1 MTGTLAIIQA
11 RMSSSRLPGKVL
23 MDIGGQPMLMRVIER
38 VNQAKLINRILVA
51 TSTDPTDDTLNQW
64 CENNKVDCF
73 RGSMQDVLDRFYQA
87 ARTMNA
93 DRVVRITADCPV
105 IDPYLIDSTILA
117 CIEQNV
123 DFAATRLPPPFH
135 RTYPIG
141 LDVEVST
148 FAALER
154 AWRETKTT
162 PEREHVFPYLYDQPG
177 RFKIH
182 ILNHEPDYGSSRW
195 TVDTAEDLELIREI
209 YQRFLPRVDFSWME
223 ILDLMEREPKLM
235 EMNSAV
241 KHKSYLDVDERGGS
255 A

>member
-11 RMSSSRLPGKVL
+11 RMSSSRLTGKVL

-51 TSTDPTDDTLNQW
+51 TTSDPTDDTLNQW
-64 CENNKVDCF
+64 CENNRVDCF

-87 ARTMNA
+87 ARTKDA
-93 DRVVRITADCPV
+93 ERVVRITADCPV
-105 IDPYLIDSTILA
+105 IDPYLIDATIRVF
-117 CIEQNV
+117 IEQNV

-154 AWRETKTT
+154 AWLEAKTQ

-195 TVDTAEDLELIREI
+195 TVDTEEDLELIREI
-209 YQRFLPRVDFSWME
+209 YQRFLPRVDFGWME
-223 ILDLMEREPKLM
+223 ILNLMKREPELMEV
-235 EMNSAV
+235 NASV

-255 A
+255 E

>member
-1 MTGTLAIIQA
+1 
-11 RMSSSRLPGKVL
+11 
-23 MDIGGQPMLMRVIER
+23 MLMRVIER

-51 TSTDPTDDTLNQW
+51 TTSDPTDDTLNQW
-64 CENNKVDCF
+64 CENNQVDCF
-73 RGSMQDVLDRFYQA
+73 RGSMQDVLDRFYLA
-87 ARTMNA
+87 ARTKNA

-117 CIEQNV
+117 CIEQNA

-154 AWRETKTT
+154 AWREAKTT

-223 ILDLMEREPKLM
+223 ILYLMEREPKLM
-235 EMNSAV
+235 ELNSAV

>member
-38 VNQAKLINRILVA
+38 VNQAKLINPILVA
-51 TSTDPTDDTLNQW
+51 TTSDPTDDPLNQW
-64 CENNKVDCF
+64 CENNKIDCF

-87 ARTMNA
+87 ARTKNA

-105 IDPYLIDSTILA
+105 IDPELIDATIRA
-117 CIEQNV
+117 CIEKNA

-154 AWRETKTT
+154 AWLGAKTQ

-223 ILDLMEREPKLM
+223 ILDLMEREPELM
-235 EMNSAV
+235 EVNSAV

>member
-51 TSTDPTDDTLNQW
+51 TTSDPTDDTLNQW
-64 CENNKVDCF
+64 CENNQVDCF

-87 ARTMNA
+87 ARTKNA

-117 CIEQNV
+117 CIEQNA

-154 AWRETKTT
+154 AWQEAKTT
-162 PEREHVFPYLYDQPG
+162 PEREHVFPYLYDQQG

-195 TVDTAEDLELIREI
+195 TVDTAEDLELIRKI

>member
-1 MTGTLAIIQA
+1 MTGTIAIIQA

-38 VNQAKLINRILVA
+38 VNQSKLTNRLLVA
-51 TSTDPTDDTLNQW
+51 TTSDPTDDTLNQW
-64 CENNKVDCF
+64 CKNNKIDCF
-73 RGSMQDVLDRFYQA
+73 RGSMQDVLDRYYQA
-87 ARTMNA
+87 ARTQQA

-105 IDPYLIDSTILA
+105 IDPELIDATIRA
-117 CIEQNV
+117 CIEQNT
-123 DFAATRLPPPFH
+123 DFAATRLPPPFR

-154 AWRETKTT
+154 AWQEAKTQ

-182 ILNHEPDYGSSRW
+182 ILNHEPDNGSLRW

-209 YQRFLPRVDFSWME
+209 FHRFLPRVDFGWME
-223 ILDLMEREPKLM
+223 ILDLMEREPELM
-235 EMNSAV
+235 EVNAAV
-241 KHKSYLDVDERGGS
+241 KHKSYMDVDELGS
-255 A
+255 SA

>member
-1 MTGTLAIIQA
+1 
-11 RMSSSRLPGKVL
+11 

-51 TSTDPTDDTLNQW
+51 TTSDPTDDTLNQW
-64 CENNKVDCF
+64 CENNQVDCF
-73 RGSMQDVLDRFYQA
+73 RGSMQDVLDRFYLA
-87 ARTMNA
+87 ARTKNA

-117 CIEQNV
+117 CIEQNA

-154 AWRETKTT
+154 AWREAKTT

-223 ILDLMEREPKLM
+223 ILYLMEREPKLM
-235 EMNSAV
+235 ELNSAV